1 MHHPVRATEGALRVV
16 SRGQTVFSHFSLGHP
31 KEKQKKRSGQA
42 RLLSVVLALHAGGC
56 ELGSLTF
63 VYSYHGYFI

>member
-16 SRGQTVFSHFSLGHP
+16 SRGQTFFSHFSLGHP

-42 RLLSVVLALHAGGC
+42 RLLSVVLAQCPGMPAAA
-56 ELGSLTF
+56 SL
-63 VYSYHGYFI
+63 VH